1 MLGRCFKAAAAAV
14 LLLVAGCATPG
25 PILNENV
32 GALRS
37 GIGAASQQSQ
47 IAFDAAN
54 KLAREQSVNAKV
66 ADPARTLN
74 PGDFPLPAPP
84 EGTAQWAQAF
94 AILDSY
100 GAALQSLVDPK
111 RSQAGGDALQALGT
125 TLNGPTLAAGIPA
138 SLTAAFS
145 TLGSALLQARSE
157 GKATAVMRRT
167 DGAFNQVVNDMATA
181 IGTSGTEDGSLQNSV
196 ASSWNRSVLTRIED
210 DYAALAPTDQAGR
223 RAVIQR
229 YLDAMNARD
238 KQLASLSQLRQS
250 LLALGEAHSAAARGE
265 PGDALFWV
273 QRVNGWLDEMKKRTE
288 AVEAQ
293 EKESQP

>member
-1 MLGRCFKAAAAAV
+1 MFGRGLKAAAAAA

-47 IAFDAAN
+47 LAFDAAN

-66 ADPARTLN
+66 ADPRRTLD

-84 EGTAQWAQAF
+84 EGTAKWAQAF
-94 AILDSY
+94 SILDSY

-125 TLNGPTLAAGIPA
+125 TLNGPTLAAGIPP

-157 GKATAVMRRT
+157 SKATAVMRQT
-167 DGAFNQVVNDMATA
+167 DGAFNAVVNDMATA
-181 IGTSGTEDGSLQNSV
+181 IGTSGTDAGSLQNSV
-196 ASSWNRSVLTRIED
+196 ASSWNRSVLTKIED

-250 LLALGEAHSAAARGE
+250 LLALGEAHSAAARGD
-265 PGDALFWV
+265 PGNALFWV
-273 QRVNGWLDEMKKRTE
+273 QRINGWLDEMKARTD
-288 AVEAQ
+288 AIEAQ
-293 EKESQP
+293 EQGNQQ

>member
-1 MLGRCFKAAAAAV
+1 MFGHGFKAAAAAV
-14 LLLVAGCATPG
+14 LLLVAACATPG
-25 PILNENV
+25 PVLDENV

-37 GIGAASQQSQ
+37 GIGAAAQQSQ
-47 IAFDAAN
+47 LAFDAAN
-54 KLAREQSVNAKV
+54 QLAREQSINAKV
-66 ADPARTLN
+66 SDPRQTLDPA
-74 PGDFPLPAPP
+74 DFPLPAPP
-84 EGTAQWAQAF
+84 EATAQWAQAF

-100 GAALQSLVDPK
+100 GAAVQSLVDPK

-157 GKATAVMRRT
+157 SKATAVMRRT
-167 DGAFNQVVNDMATA
+167 DAAFNAVVNDMATA
-181 IGTSGTEDGSLQNSV
+181 IGTSGTEAGSLQNSV

-238 KQLASLSQLRQS
+238 KQLASLGQLRQS

-273 QRVNGWLDEMKKRTE
+273 QRVNGWLDEMKKRTD
-288 AVEAQ
+288 AVVAQ
-293 EKESQP
+293 PQGNQQ